1 MCGWREERTRVFARM
16 SFSLGPISV
25 DTSRADEPNIVN
37 RYVLGIKWFG
47 DDEVWEVELEFTL
60 GFEHW
65 GSVVFG

>member
-1 MCGWREERTRVFARM
+1 M